1 MMVLKS
7 IVRPLGCLALLLT
20 LSPPPRQTS
29 LAQSTRRHPQ
39 RPTPIEILD
48 ANREQDG
55 LRGSVSRVRTEV
67 APVSVTA
74 GTVVEGRRALL
85 EVTRY
90 DPAGKRVENKTYPV
104 INTPA
109 DQETHKYDGQGNLVE
124 TVARDAQGAVLRR
137 TVYEYEYDPVGNW
150 TKMTALVA
158 VGEPGGERLE
168 PREVTYRAIAYYDTG
183 GSVTSEVPDDAR
195 AADSDGQPAPAPED
209 APHGSPEDSS
219 AAAAAEASP
228 PADGDA
234 IEVGPINEMAL
245 SLPPPS
251 YPVEGRRLPVAIKVS
266 VEVVIDQTGRILS
279 ARAADGPAR
288 LRGAAEDA
296 ARAAIF
302 MPFKVQGVPIKV
314 KGLLVYNFPFGR

>member
-67 APVSVTA
+67 APLSVNA

-85 EVTRY
+85 EITRY

-109 DQETHKYDGQGNLVE
+109 GQETHKYDGQGNLVE
-124 TVARDAQGAVLRR
+124 TVARDAQGTVLRR
-137 TVYEYEYDPVGNW
+137 TVYELRVRPV
-150 TKMTALVA
+150 
-158 VGEPGGERLE
+158 R
-168 PREVTYRAIAYYDTG
+168 
-183 GSVTSEVPDDAR
+183 
-195 AADSDGQPAPAPED
+195 
-209 APHGSPEDSS
+209 
-219 AAAAAEASP
+219 
-228 PADGDA
+228 
-234 IEVGPINEMAL
+234 
-245 SLPPPS
+245 
-251 YPVEGRRLPVAIKVS
+251 
-266 VEVVIDQTGRILS
+266 
-279 ARAADGPAR
+279 
-288 LRGAAEDA
+288 
-296 ARAAIF
+296 
-302 MPFKVQGVPIKV
+302 
-314 KGLLVYNFPFGR
+314 

>member
-20 LSPPPRQTS
+20 LSSPPPRQTT
-29 LAQSTRRHPQ
+29 LAQSTRRHPP

-67 APVSVTA
+67 APLSVNGGA
-74 GTVVEGRRALL
+74 VVEGRRALL

-90 DPAGKRVENKTYPV
+90 DPAGKRVENQTYPV

-109 DQETHKYDGQGNLVE
+109 GQETHKYDGQGNLVE

-137 TVYEYEYDPVGNW
+137 TVYTYEYDPVGNW

-168 PREVTYRAIAYYDTG
+168 PREVTYRAIAYYDAG
-183 GSVTSEVPDDAR
+183 GSVTSEVPAGAR
-195 AADSDGQPAPAPED
+195 ATDAEGRPAPAREE
-209 APHGSPEDSS
+209 APRRSSEDS
-219 AAAAAEASP
+219 AAAAEASP

-234 IEVGPINEMAL
+234 VEVGPIHEMAL

-251 YPVEGRRLPVAIKVS
+251 YPVEGRRLPVAIKVG

-279 ARAADGPAR
+279 ARAVDGPAR

-302 MPFKVQGVPIKV
+302 MPFKVQGVPVKV